1 MVLIWYDNFA
11 YSFQS
16 DKVVLSN
23 LTLMS
28 ATLDFKSR
36 QAVRVI
42 FIGKLEQKKR
52 VTIVWVRRDPCHY
65 NSSKNCLKFFYSKFP
80 IFSIKEYMECY
91 EPGVTV
97 C

>member
-36 QAVRVI
+36 QAVRAT
-42 FIGKLEQKKR
+42 FIGNLE
-52 VTIVWVRRDPCHY
+52 
-65 NSSKNCLKFFYSKFP
+65 
-80 IFSIKEYMECY
+80 
-91 EPGVTV
+91 
-97 C
+97 